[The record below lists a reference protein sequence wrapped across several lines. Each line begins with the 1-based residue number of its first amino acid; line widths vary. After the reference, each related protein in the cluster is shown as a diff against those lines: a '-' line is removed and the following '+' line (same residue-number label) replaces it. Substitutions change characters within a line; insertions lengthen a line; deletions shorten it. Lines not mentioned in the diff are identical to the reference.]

1 VIAASL
7 TKFAAQEKISMKGIN
22 LATQAHIVNILPP
35 VDITG
40 GADSDVFS
48 MKNHA
53 HATILLSVGV
63 SAAAFTKIILQ
74 ACDDFTPSNTTDIAY
89 NLYVEETAAGDTLA
103 TLEAVASTG
112 RTPSANDTIM
122 YVIEVDAS
130 ELPAGKPNLRLHLT
144 NGSNSV
150 IAGAV
155 AILSGE
161 RYSGDTNATA
171 IA

>member
-1 VIAASL
+1 
-7 TKFAAQEKISMKGIN
+7 MKGITV
-22 LATQAHIVNILPP
+22 AQQCHVVNILPP
-35 VDITG
+35 IDITG
-40 GADSDVFS
+40 GVDSDVFS
-48 MKNHA
+48 LKNHA
-53 HATILLSVGV
+53 HASIIVQVGV

-74 ACDDFTPSNTTDIAY
+74 ACDDFTPSNTTDLAFS
-89 NLYVEETAAGDTLA
+89 LYSEETAAGDTLA
-103 TLEAVASTG
+103 AVEAVASTG
-112 RTPSANDTIM
+112 KTPSANDTIM

-150 IAGAV
+150 IASAI

-161 RYSGDTNATA
+161 RFSGDTNATA